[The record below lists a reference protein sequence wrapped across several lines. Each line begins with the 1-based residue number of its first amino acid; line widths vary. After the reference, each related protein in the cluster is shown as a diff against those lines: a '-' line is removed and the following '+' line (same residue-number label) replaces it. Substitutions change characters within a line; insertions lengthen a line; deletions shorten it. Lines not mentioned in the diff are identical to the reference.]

1 MSDVWLGIE
10 SAPRNGAWFYAK
22 ATFFDREIVRVV
34 HFADASDR
42 FPIHDGMDAWSVA
55 PTHWRPLLAPDMCVT
70 RADLYAKLEADL
82 AAANARADAL
92 REAAEL
98 DADLLF
104 DAYKAV
110 LVLHRILDKQ
120 GLEMGVKAAN
130 EIADRIVKAHPEF
143 PGLTALRALAEVKP

>member
-1 MSDVWLGIE
+1 MSE
-10 SAPRNGAWFYAK
+10 APERIWACM
-22 ATFFDREIVRVV
+22 
-34 HFADASDR
+34 
-42 FPIHDGMDAWSVA
+42 DGPMVGLFVSGGYNAGWPEYV
-55 PTHWRPLLAPDMCVT
+55 

-110 LVLHRILDKQ
+110 IAPHRRQ
-120 GLEMGVKAAN
+120 TASAATPF
-130 EIADRIVKAHPEF
+130 KAHDAIRVATSKT
-143 PGLTALRALAEVKP
+143 LNW